1 MVDWQLRPTNMQPG
15 PTQCTI
21 GDQLGVATGQ
31 KPQDKFLPINQLDAL
46 AVDLCRVASLVQR
59 LGRVSSSPAPILLKY
74 CNLLMIHTHAYLF
87 VYGSAV
93 TVV

>member
-1 MVDWQLRPTNMQPG
+1 MQPG

-59 LGRVSSSPAPILLKY
+59 LGRVSSSPAPIPLKY
-74 CNLLMIHTHAYLF
+74 CNLLICLF
-87 VYGSAV
+87 TGVQWVSNSFSDSYSKLN
-93 TVV
+93 